1 MADLPP
7 DRVMPY
13 SSPFS
18 SVGVDCFGP
27 FYCKRG
33 RSTEKRYGCL
43 FTCLVSRAVHI
54 EMCHSLDADSF
65 LNAVMR
71 FASRRGQPTLIRCD
85 NGTNFVGG
93 CAELS
98 KSVNEWNRA
107 VENHLLQ
114 KSIKW
119 QFNTPRAS
127 HMGGVW
133 ERQIRSIRR
142 VMNAILKNAVL
153 DDERLATVFC
163 EAESIINS
171 RPITRASDCPDDA
184 EPLTPNHLLL
194 LRDGRRLPPGVF
206 SIKDI
211 YTRRWRH
218 AQHLANQFWWRW
230 VHEYI
235 ANIQHRQKWL
245 EPTKNICV
253 GDIVLVC
260 DEITPRHQWP
270 MGRIVEVHTGQDKLV
285 RSATIKTQSSVLKRP
300 VHKLCVLEGNQI

>member
-1 MADLPP
+1 
-7 DRVMPY
+7 
-13 SSPFS
+13 
-18 SVGVDCFGP
+18 
-27 FYCKRG
+27 
-33 RSTEKRYGCL
+33 
-43 FTCLVSRAVHI
+43 
-54 EMCHSLDADSF
+54 
-65 LNAVMR
+65 
-71 FASRRGQPTLIRCD
+71 
-85 NGTNFVGG
+85 
-93 CAELS
+93 
-98 KSVNEWNRA
+98 
-107 VENHLLQ
+107 
-114 KSIKW
+114 
-119 QFNTPRAS
+119 
-127 HMGGVW
+127 MGGVW

-194 LRDGRRLPPGVF
+194 LRDGKRLPPGVF
-206 SIKDI
+206 TMKDI

-218 AQHLANQFWWRW
+218 AQHLANRFWWRW

-245 EPTKNICV
+245 EPSKNICV

-270 MGRIVEVHTGQDKLV
+270 MGRIVEVHAGPDKLV

-300 VHKLCVLEGNQI
+300 VTKLCVLEGCQI